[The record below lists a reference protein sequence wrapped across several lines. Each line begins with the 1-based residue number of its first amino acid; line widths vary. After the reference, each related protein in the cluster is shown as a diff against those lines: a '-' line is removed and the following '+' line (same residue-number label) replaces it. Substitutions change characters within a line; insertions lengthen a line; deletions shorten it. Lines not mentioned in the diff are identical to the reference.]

1 MDKLFTHLSN
11 SWIQD
16 ILFLNDI
23 YLGIPFLILV
33 HFLLKN
39 HIQKNS
45 NSPIYQKYLMKA
57 WYFRVFGAIMSAMM
71 YQYYYHGG
79 DTTVY
84 FKLSL
89 QLQKMT
95 FTNPGAVWT
104 TFMGSSRDDYGMIM
118 NQLFGGYSS
127 FITEEGTRTAILV
140 GYILTFFGVKT
151 YTIASYVISM
161 FALYGCWKIF
171 KIFYELYPHLEKQL
185 ALACLF
191 VPSVFFWGTGLMKD
205 PICLGALG
213 MLHAS
218 SYEIFHKRKSVLKN
232 SLLMALSVYIILT
245 VKVYIILAFAPAI
258 AVWLF
263 ARYAE
268 NIQNKFVKIIS
279 FPVLLAIGGGLGV
292 LVLSQIASV
301 ANRYSFDN
309 MMRTVQDTQNW
320 LVYSSQ
326 QQGGSFYSLGDIEFT
341 TFGIFKVFPK
351 ALNVSLFRPYIWEAL
366 KPTLFV
372 AAIEAVVTLYLS
384 VMLLFRFKLN
394 IFKFIG
400 KIISNPDILFC
411 FIFSIIFAF
420 AVGFTSFNFG
430 ALARYKLPM
439 IPYYF
444 IFLALMYD
452 GLSKKL
458 SKKVNNNI

>member
-1 MDKLFTHLSN
+1 MDKLFTHLTN

-23 YLGIPFLILV
+23 YIGIPFLILV
-33 HFLLKN
+33 HFLLKKYVL
-39 HIQKNS
+39 KNS

-57 WYFRVFGAIMSAMM
+57 WYFRVFGAVMSALM
-71 YQYYYHGG
+71 YQYYYNGG

-84 FKLSL
+84 FRLSL
-89 QLQKMT
+89 QLQNMT
-95 FTNPGAVWT
+95 FTNPGGVWA
-104 TFMGSSRDDYGMIM
+104 TFMGSSREDYGMLM
-118 NQLFGGYSS
+118 NQLFGGASTYL
-127 FITEEGTRTAILV
+127 TEEGTRTAILV
-140 GYILTFFGVKT
+140 GYILSFLGLK
-151 YTIASYVISM
+151 SYMITSYIISM
-161 FALYGCWKIF
+161 FALYGCWQIF

-185 ALACLF
+185 AFACLF

-218 SYEIFHKRKSVLKN
+218 SYQIFHKRKNIFKN
-232 SLLMALSVYIILT
+232 LFLMALSVYIIMT

-268 NIQNKFVKIIS
+268 TIQNKFVKIIS
-279 FPVLLAIGGGLGV
+279 FPILLAIGGGFGV
-292 LVLSQIASV
+292 LILSQMASV

-320 LVYSSQ
+320 LVYSSME
-326 QQGGSFYSLGDIEFT
+326 QGGSFYTLGDIEFT
-341 TFGIFKVFPK
+341 TFGILKVFPK
-351 ALNVSLFRPYIWEAL
+351 AVNVSLFRPYIWEAL
-366 KPTLFV
+366 KPTLLV

-430 ALARYKLPM
+430 ALARYKLPL

-444 IFLALMYD
+444 IFLVLMYD
-452 GLSKKL
+452 GLL
-458 SKKVNNNI
+458 SKKNTKNL

>member
-11 SWIQD
+11 TWIQD

-23 YLGIPFLILV
+23 YIGIPFLILA
-33 HFLLKN
+33 HFLLKK
-39 HIQKNS
+39 HIQKKS

-57 WYFRVFGAIMSAMM
+57 WYVRVFGAVMSALM

-89 QLQKMT
+89 QLQNMT
-95 FTNPGAVWT
+95 FTNPSDVWA
-104 TFMGSSRDDYGMIM
+104 TFMGSSREDYGMLM

-140 GYILTFFGVKT
+140 GYILSFLGLK
-151 YTIASYVISM
+151 SYMITSYIISM
-161 FALYGCWKIF
+161 FALYGCWQIF

-185 ALACLF
+185 AFACLF

-218 SYEIFHKRKSVLKN
+218 SYQIFHKRKNILKN
-232 SLLMALSVYIILT
+232 LFLMALSVYIIMT

-268 NIQNKFVKIIS
+268 TIQNKFVKIIS
-279 FPVLLAIGGGLGV
+279 FPILLAIGGGFGV
-292 LVLSQIASV
+292 LILSQMASV

-326 QQGGSFYSLGDIEFT
+326 QQGGSFYTLGDIEFT
-341 TFGIFKVFPK
+341 TFGILKVFPN
-351 ALNVSLFRPYIWEAL
+351 AVNVSLFRPYIWEAL

-372 AAIEAVVTLYLS
+372 AAIEAIVTLYLT

-400 KIISNPDILFC
+400 KIISSPDILFC

-430 ALARYKLPM
+430 ALSRYKLPL

-452 GLSKKL
+452 GLSKKV
-458 SKKVNNNI
+458 SKKEKNNV